1 MKDVI
6 NSSQEVQILLFSLPK
21 LLVATICGLIIGY
34 DREVK
39 GKVAGI
45 RTNILICAGS
55 TIFTFTSVILGQLS
69 TSDPSRILSTI
80 VTGTGFLGAGLIMK
94 NENTITGITTSA
106 FIWVI
111 SAIGILCG
119 LGSIITPIA
128 LSIGLVITT
137 KLFEKVEKRIKEK
150 NNPK

>member
-55 TIFTFTSVILGQLS
+55 TIFTLTSVILGQLS